1 MVSKKGAV
9 LDREKFE
16 EVKGEY
22 YSLRVWDVGTGLQ
35 TRPKLEELGLK
46 DVVED
51 LERRGL
57 IAG

>member
-1 MVSKKGAV
+1 
-9 LDREKFE
+9 
-16 EVKGEY
+16 VKDEY
-22 YSLRVWDVGTGLQ
+22 YSLRGWDVGTGLQ
-35 TRPKLEELGLK
+35 TRAKLEELGLK